1 MSSGIHEQKP
11 PWPQEQ
17 GDIEV
22 SLVAVTKFRI
32 VYRGVS
38 FFCAFVHAQSLSRI
52 QLLATLWTVAH
63 QASLSMEFS
72 RQEYWSW
79 LPFPTPGDLPDPGIE
94 PTSLVSPALTGRSFT
109 TALPGKPLSFFL
121 GDPKYYSHTGPRTHT
136 HLTSRARWSRDVPWV
151 TTTKMRVP
159 DTYKGFPGD
168 TGGKEPTCQCRRCR
182 FDPWVGKI
190 PWRRVWQPAPI
201 FLPGES
207 HDRGAWWDPGCQW
220 GHKESDTTETITT
233 YSYKSSRFKV
243 KKAHLLILKCW
254 PVGQAS
260 NLTHTLGS
268 LLEPSLGMETG
279 RPSSSSSCTVINMDF

>member
-1 MSSGIHEQKP
+1 MLCPAGGDYLRTLSLLLMSSGIHEHKP

-38 FFCAFVHAQSLSRI
+38 FFCAFVHAQSLSRV

-79 LPFPTPGDLPDPGIE
+79 LPFHTPGDLPKSGIE

-121 GDPKYYSHTGPRTHT
+121 GDASPLNSDMCSKNFCPFIYLFIYS
-136 HLTSRARWSRDVPWV
+136 LT
-151 TTTKMRVP
+151 
-159 DTYKGFPGD
+159 
-168 TGGKEPTCQCRRCR
+168 
-182 FDPWVGKI
+182 
-190 PWRRVWQPAPI
+190 
-201 FLPGES
+201 L
-207 HDRGAWWDPGCQW
+207 
-220 GHKESDTTETITT
+220 
-233 YSYKSSRFKV
+233 KSF
-243 KKAHLLILKCW
+243 
-254 PVGQAS
+254 
-260 NLTHTLGS
+260 
-268 LLEPSLGMETG
+268 
-279 RPSSSSSCTVINMDF
+279 